1 MDEDLTLVDNT
12 NYDDILE
19 KKIKGIEKKCEEL
32 KKDTCKD
39 DVLKEINELID
50 QAIKLK
56 ENVSNIY
63 FQYLKTSSIIIY
75 EKKLKDL
82 IKDIETLK
90 QSSIK
95 NKNEKA
101 YTPNEF
107 NYDDNFLL
115 PDDDYLFKEKE
126 EVQVNENM
134 IDLSQYKMSFQNME
148 NKRIIK
154 GFGETGCS
162 NLLLDNLVNCEIIIL
177 DILSSVLIQKIKQC
191 TIWVSAVE
199 SSLMIYNCQDCNILS
214 NSKQIRIHD
223 AVNTNFYINTISNPI
238 IENSTKLIFHKYNL
252 IFDELSELL
261 QKINI
266 NKDSTKWMEI
276 MDFNWQNTQ
285 EKSPNFCINTE
296 VQIYNIKIKYI
307 KKFNG
312 LHQEK
317 LTHDN
322 YVIENFPPFL
332 KRIN

>member
-1 MDEDLTLVDNT
+1 MDEDFTLVHNT
-12 NYDDILE
+12 NYDDILQ

-90 QSSIK
+90 QST
-95 NKNEKA
+95 

-115 PDDDYLFKEKE
+115 PDDVYLFKEKE

-134 IDLSQYKMSFQNME
+134 IDLSQYNMSFQNME

-191 TIWVSAVE
+191 TICCRGISKGF
-199 SSLMIYNCQDCNILS
+199 LNCQDCIFLS
-214 NSKQIRIHD
+214 NSKQDLFLRLNI
-223 AVNTNFYINTISNPI
+223 
-238 IENSTKLIFHKYNL
+238 
-252 IFDELSELL
+252 
-261 QKINI
+261 I
-266 NKDSTKWMEI
+266 NK
-276 MDFNWQNTQ
+276 
-285 EKSPNFCINTE
+285 
-296 VQIYNIKIKYI
+296 
-307 KKFNG
+307 
-312 LHQEK
+312 
-317 LTHDN
+317 
-322 YVIENFPPFL
+322 
-332 KRIN
+332 

>member
-1 MDEDLTLVDNT
+1 MDEDFTLVHNT
-12 NYDDILE
+12 NYDDILQ

-75 EKKLKDL
+75 EKKSKNVL
-82 IKDIETLK
+82 IHLNNLFVLYIY
-90 QSSIK
+90 I
-95 NKNEKA
+95 
-101 YTPNEF
+101 
-107 NYDDNFLL
+107 FLYI
-115 PDDDYLFKEKE
+115 PFSFFFFLFFFFFFLCMYVCMYMYIIGHIF
-126 EVQVNENM
+126 EVLYIN
-134 IDLSQYKMSFQNME
+134 
-148 NKRIIK
+148 RIIK

-199 SSLMIYNCQDCNILS
+199 SSLMISNCQDCNILS

-223 AVNTNFYINTISNPI
+223 AINTNFYINTISNPI

-296 VQIYNIKIKYI
+296 IQIYNIKIKYI

-332 KRIN
+332 KKIN

>member
-12 NYDDILE
+12 NYDDKLQ
-19 KKIKGIEKKCEEL
+19 KKIKGIEKKIEEL
-32 KKDTCKD
+32 KKDTYND
-39 DVLKEINELID
+39 DVLKEINELSD
-50 QAIKLK
+50 QTIKLK
-56 ENVSNIY
+56 EKVSNIY
-63 FQYLKTSSIIIY
+63 FQYLKTCSLIIY

-95 NKNEKA
+95 NRNEKA
-101 YTPNEF
+101 YTPNEY

-115 PDDDYLFKEKE
+115 PDDDYLLEEKE
-126 EVQVNENM
+126 DVQMNENM
-134 IDLSQYKMSFQNME
+134 IDLNQYKMSFQNME

-154 GFGETGCS
+154 GFGETECS

-177 DILSSVLIQKIKQC
+177 DILSSVLIQKIKHC

-199 SSLMIYNCQDCNILS
+199 SSVMIYNCEDCNILS
-214 NSKQIRIHD
+214 NSKQIRIHE
-223 AVNTNFYINTISNPI
+223 AVDTHFYINTISNPI

-266 NKDSTKWMEI
+266 NKDSNKWMEI
-276 MDFNWQNTQ
+276 MDFNWQNTH
-285 EKSPNFCINTE
+285 EKSPNFCINKE
-296 VQIYNIKIKYI
+296 VEIYNIKIKYI
-307 KKFNG
+307 KNHNDI
-312 LHQEK
+312 HQEK

-322 YVIENFPPFL
+322 YIIENFPPFL